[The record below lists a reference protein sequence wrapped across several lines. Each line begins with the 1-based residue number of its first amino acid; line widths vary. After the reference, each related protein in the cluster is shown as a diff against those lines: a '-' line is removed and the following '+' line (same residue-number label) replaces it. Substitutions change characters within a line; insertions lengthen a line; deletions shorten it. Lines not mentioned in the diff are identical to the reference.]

1 VKGKF
6 TILIIFN
13 LLILSVSFPS
23 ENAFAIT
30 EKKITASDAAA
41 SDQFGRSVAI
51 SGDTAIV
58 GAAGDASFTG
68 AAYIF
73 ERDSGG
79 VDNWGEV
86 TKITASD
93 AAASTFFATTVAI
106 SGDTVIVGSYLND
119 GNGTNAGSAYI
130 FERNEGGIDNW
141 GEVARITASDATIND
156 QFGNAVAIS
165 GDTAIVGASFDFDTI
180 GKGSAYIFERD
191 SGGVDNWGEITKITA
206 SDATTDDFFGIFV
219 AISGDTTIVGA
230 HAADT
235 LNGAAYIF
243 ERDEGGVDNWGEI
256 TKITASDVAFDDR
269 FGFSVGISGDT
280 VIVSSYLDDLNV
292 IDDNAGAAYFFER
305 NQGGPDNWGQVKK
318 IRASDAAG
326 GDNFGDI
333 VAISGSTAIVGA
345 DQNDDDG
352 TSSGSAYLFERDEG
366 GVDNWGEITKITA
379 SDAAADDQFGNAVAI
394 SGNTA
399 IVGAFIND
407 DDGTN
412 SGSAYI
418 LELDLVIDGDGD
430 GVSDGDDNCPSDSNA
445 NQLDMDEDG
454 TGDACDLENRITS
467 DVTLTQST
475 TSLGNVIVQGGAVL
489 TINAGVDLDIDFI
502 SNNLFV
508 TSGSGVLIKSGAS
521 IS

>member
-256 TKITASDVAFDDR
+256 TKITASD
-269 FGFSVGISGDT
+269 
-280 VIVSSYLDDLNV
+280 
-292 IDDNAGAAYFFER
+292 
-305 NQGGPDNWGQVKK
+305 
-318 IRASDAAG
+318 
-326 GDNFGDI
+326 
-333 VAISGSTAIVGA
+333 
-345 DQNDDDG
+345 
-352 TSSGSAYLFERDEG
+352 
-366 GVDNWGEITKITA
+366 
-379 SDAAADDQFGNAVAI
+379 AAADDQFGNAVAI